1 MMSKCALPDHSHA
14 FNPASTRWHTRDAGC
29 EIRAGPSSGRTMA
42 YKFFVK
48 YSKQNGN
55 LWRKLMYG
63 LNLLS
68 DMFVSRNS
76 IQYPLFR
83 IVSTNFAYVI
93 LFSPPLI
100 SEKVRAFS

>member
-1 MMSKCALPDHSHA
+1 
-14 FNPASTRWHTRDAGC
+14 
-29 EIRAGPSSGRTMA
+29 MA

-55 LWRKLMYG
+55 LWRKLMNG